1 MNDELADF
9 LGPDNNESGTES
21 DAESDRGASG
31 SSQAP
36 TKSEGLL
43 LRNGGSSLKRSRH
56 AEDSDDGEDEVNG
69 GEEDETLRKK
79 KRVYKDDD
87 GADEDV
93 DPFSGATLVAGEDGD
108 DVSDEEGDLEAE
120 LEAAF
125 ALEAEGGG
133 EEQEEE
139 EEPGKRGF

>member
-21 DAESDRGASG
+21 DAESDRGAS

-36 TKSEGLL
+36 NKGEG

-56 AEDSDDGEDEVNG
+56 AEDSDDGNDEANG
-69 GEEDETLRKK
+69 EQVEMAVRKK
-79 KRVYKDDD
+79 TRVHKDDD
-87 GADEDV
+87 GADEGFDI
-93 DPFSGATLVAGEDGD
+93 SGRTLVAADDGD

-125 ALEAEGGG
+125 ALEAEGG
-133 EEQEEE
+133 EEQEAEQGGGE
-139 EEPGKRGF
+139 GEGEGGF